1 MLGSK
6 NIDVLGHF
14 GGFITGILV
23 GFWVLPCLE
32 ESQQKK
38 DRAVKMS
45 FWFKISTVVFFALM
59 FILFFTVRTPV
70 NKFTTDFKIDAA
82 LDPAK
87 KNLKSGALPSPGGLA
102 QTHAKPV
109 DSTHPGLTLAQL
121 GDSND
126 GSDFYDHSFW

>member
-1 MLGSK
+1 MCEVIIFLVIALLLTTMLGSK

-59 FILFFTVRTPV
+59 FILFYTVR
-70 NKFTTDFKIDAA
+70 
-82 LDPAK
+82 
-87 KNLKSGALPSPGGLA
+87 
-102 QTHAKPV
+102 
-109 DSTHPGLTLAQL
+109 
-121 GDSND
+121 
-126 GSDFYDHSFW
+126 